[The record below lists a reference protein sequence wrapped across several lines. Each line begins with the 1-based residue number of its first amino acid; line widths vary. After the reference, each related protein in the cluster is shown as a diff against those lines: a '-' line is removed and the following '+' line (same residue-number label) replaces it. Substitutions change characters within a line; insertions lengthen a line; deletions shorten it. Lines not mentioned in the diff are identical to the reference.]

1 MTIIED
7 LELHQ
12 IDMISIYLAG
22 ELDEIIYMHPLEGYT
37 VKEGKYCHLKK
48 SIYGFK
54 QVVWVWS

>member
-1 MTIIED
+1 MTAIED

-12 IDMISIYLAG
+12 MDMISMYLAG
-22 ELDEIIYMHPLEGYT
+22 ELDEIIYMYPPEGYI

-54 QVVWVWS
+54 QVVQVWS